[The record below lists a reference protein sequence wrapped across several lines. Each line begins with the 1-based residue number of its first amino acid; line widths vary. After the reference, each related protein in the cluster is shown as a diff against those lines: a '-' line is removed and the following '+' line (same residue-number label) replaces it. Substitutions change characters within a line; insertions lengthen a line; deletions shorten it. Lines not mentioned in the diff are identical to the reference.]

1 MGIIH
6 KSAIKTS
13 LREFQYEV
21 LNNISAVYVLLYKW
35 GIMDSGRGS
44 CCFLNQETMD
54 HLFHYCNT
62 SVTFYLEIK
71 SWFYGNGS

>member
-1 MGIIH
+1 MSIIY

-35 GIMDSGRGS
+35 GIMDSGRCS
-44 CCFLNQETMD
+44 CRLNQETMD

-71 SWFYGNGS
+71 TWFNGKGS